1 MTDTIPGCVGTTCLQ
16 KEAFVY
22 TLPSEPLAM
31 VCDEGADS
39 TPTLPGG
46 IPSSTSFSKN
56 LLKGTAQTKK
66 QTKIISQRHVS
77 YKFYMEFIIIYIYYM
92 ILSS

>member
-1 MTDTIPGCVGTTCLQ
+1 MTDTKPGCIGTTCLQ

-46 IPSSTSFSKN
+46 IPSSTSFSIN
-56 LLKGTAQTKK
+56 LLEENK
-66 QTKIISQRHVS
+66 QTKIKRSTCFIQVL
-77 YKFYMEFIIIYIYYM
+77 YGFYR
-92 ILSS
+92 LGVHWVVGA